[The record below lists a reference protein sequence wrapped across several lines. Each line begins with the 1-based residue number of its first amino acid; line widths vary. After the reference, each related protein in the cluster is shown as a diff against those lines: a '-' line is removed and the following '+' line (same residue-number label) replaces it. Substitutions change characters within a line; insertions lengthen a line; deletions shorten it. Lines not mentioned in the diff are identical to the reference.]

1 MRADYAFHFFRH
13 GITRPTLVATSNA
26 GAPNPN
32 PTTSSLAFEPYSHM
46 CALVCVCACVCGC
59 ACAVTF
65 VNYNEPMQGRL
76 MLTGRQN
83 EMRVMWTTRDAVRP
97 QVKFGTSP
105 GMCIPHLEHDVHE
118 FLN

>member
-1 MRADYAFHFFRH
+1 MCVRVRCACVRVRA
-13 GITRPTLVATSNA
+13 
-26 GAPNPN
+26 
-32 PTTSSLAFEPYSHM
+32 
-46 CALVCVCACVCGC
+46 CVCVCAV
-59 ACAVTF
+59 AF

-105 GMCIPHLEHDVHE
+105 GMCIPHLENVI
-118 FLN
+118 

>member
-1 MRADYAFHFFRH
+1 VRA
-13 GITRPTLVATSNA
+13 VA
-26 GAPNPN
+26 
-32 PTTSSLAFEPYSHM
+32 
-46 CALVCVCACVCGC
+46 
-59 ACAVTF
+59 F

-105 GMCIPHLEHDVHE
+105 GMCIPHPLVKNNESQIQCFADVSPGGS
-118 FLN
+118 